1 MKYLPLISIV
11 IPVYNTG
18 LTLDDT
24 IRSVF
29 KQTYKNIEIIA
40 VNDGSTDDLTLK
52 SLNKYRDRIKIIH
65 QKNKGLPGAR
75 NTGIN
80 AAKGEY
86 IVCLDSD
93 DCINKDYIKK
103 LTSKFINSKD
113 KSVAIVTPYIQ
124 AFGVSHEQWVVP
136 EFNKEEIK
144 YSNIIAVASMFKKEA
159 WKLVGGYDETF
170 RKGFEDWEF
179 WLSLVEKGY
188 KWDVVKEPIFYYRRK
203 KSSMI
208 TDSNKYRSEINANI
222 YNKHRLLYKN
232 ESIEK
237 VLEKMKK
244 AEFYKNNP
252 DRSLLGYIQKIFSR
266 NFLKRFWIF
275 R

>member
-1 MKYLPLISIV
+1 MKDLPLISIV